1 MFRSFRVFRVK
12 SGNAI
17 MYMLVHLIVSICVLA
32 LVLLF
37 VFSNSSLCIAL
48 IPVLITII
56 PILFF
61 LLNRK
66 PVNDFLEGYNP
77 GRMADNDYHYALVQ
91 LFNFI
96 YQTIA
101 ITAWAFAIILIF
113 LYIMAI
119 GASCFMFN
127 SLLIYCFLYG
137 IPFISV
143 LFVLHT
149 ILGALIGLIDR
160 IPSFGA
166 LFFVNLFLIISWLIL
181 YLSFLLDL
189 YASC

>member
-1 MFRSFRVFRVK
+1 M
-12 SGNAI
+12 N
-17 MYMLVHLIVSICVLA
+17 MLARLIVSICLLA

-37 VFSNSSLCIAL
+37 AFSNSSLCIAL

-77 GRMADNDYHYALVQ
+77 GKMADNDYHYALVH
-91 LFNFI
+91 LFKFI
-96 YQTIA
+96 YQTIVV
-101 ITAWAFAIILIF
+101 TAWTLAIILIF
-113 LYIMAI
+113 LYIMVT

-137 IPFISV
+137 IP
-143 LFVLHT
+143 L
-149 ILGALIGLIDR
+149 
-160 IPSFGA
+160 
-166 LFFVNLFLIISWLIL
+166 
-181 YLSFLLDL
+181 
-189 YASC
+189 

>member
-1 MFRSFRVFRVK
+1 MNMIAR
-12 SGNAI
+12 
-17 MYMLVHLIVSICVLA
+17 LIFSICLLA

-37 VFSNSSLCIAL
+37 AFSNSPLCISL

-56 PILFF
+56 PILYF

-91 LFNFI
+91 LFKFI
-96 YQTIA
+96 FQTIG
-101 ITAWAFAIILIF
+101 ITAWAFAIILIL
-113 LYIMAI
+113 LYILVI
-119 GASCFMFN
+119 SDCFMFN
-127 SLLIYCFLYG
+127 SLLIYCLLYG
-137 IPFISV
+137 PPFITV

-160 IPSFGA
+160 IPSFGM
-166 LFFVNLFLIISWLIL
+166 LFFVNLFFIISWQIP
-181 YLSFLLDL
+181 YLSFLMDL

>member
-1 MFRSFRVFRVK
+1 
-12 SGNAI
+12 

-160 IPSFGA
+160 IPSFGM
-166 LFFVNLFLIISWLIL
+166 LFFVNLFFIISWQIP
-181 YLSFLLDL
+181 YLSFLMDL